1 MTEQENLTQAYDAA
15 TAEIFEALD
24 AVHIALVNLQNVKR
38 QIAGRVADLGMVGIA
53 GKDGAGKNLAKAV
66 EAAALLNVENV
77 GSIHGHIMT
86 ARTLLIGSSP
96 NLVTLG
102 EAGLVVY
109 DWQSEFNGIIPVER

>member
-1 MTEQENLTQAYDAA
+1 MTEQDDLTQAYDAA
-15 TAEIFEALD
+15 TAEILEALD
-24 AVHIALVNLQNVKR
+24 AAHIAIVNLQNVKR

-53 GKDGAGKNLAKAV
+53 GKDGAGKNLSKAV

-86 ARTLLIGSSP
+86 ARTLLLGSSP
-96 NLVTLG
+96 DLG
-102 EAGLVVY
+102 KLANAGLAVY